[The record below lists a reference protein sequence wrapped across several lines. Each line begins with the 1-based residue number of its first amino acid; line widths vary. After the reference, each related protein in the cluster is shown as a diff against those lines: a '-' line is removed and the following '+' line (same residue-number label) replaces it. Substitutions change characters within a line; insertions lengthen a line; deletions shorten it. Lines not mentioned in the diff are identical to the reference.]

1 MSASAET
8 ELFDTHHRTYCEAA
22 TSVHNMMDRLGSE
35 KYAREQDS
43 LVEQI
48 EGKLKARNHV
58 VAGSELSEV
67 QY

>member
-1 MSASAET
+1 MSSAET

-48 EGKLKARNHV
+48 EGKLKV
-58 VAGSELSEV
+58 FQSLPSPMSID
-67 QY
+67 